1 MFMHLYNRFATWE
14 HLCYTES
21 VKGGSMDD
29 TTKQLIEQW
38 RSELAQALSQ
48 QDDET
53 REERTLAVCN
63 EVRRAYEERGVPYRR
78 CLSVLDELADQGSF
92 YTRNTRAWLKEGHRL
107 KVTRWLFPLAGGIIG
122 ALVAYAS
129 VHYILLPL
137 LAR

>member
-1 MFMHLYNRFATWE
+1 MN
-14 HLCYTES
+14 
-21 VKGGSMDD
+21 D

-38 RSELAQALSQ
+38 QRELAQALKQ
-48 QDDET
+48 QDDDT
-53 REERTLAVCN
+53 REERTIAVCK

-78 CLSVLDELADQGSF
+78 CLSVLNELADQESF
-92 YTRNTRAWLKEGHRL
+92 YTRNTQAWLKEAHRL

-137 LAR
+137 LVR